1 MKISNLKI
9 IRKNRKAASAV
20 RKGFSLLEMIVAMF
34 ISTLIVTV
42 VVAAFASAFRSRE
55 SAGNTQ
61 RSIEEAKTAMEY
73 MAKIIR
79 MSSNVKVIDGGA
91 SVQMYS
97 KSLSKC
103 VKFKYDSNK
112 IAEYRCDP
120 EATDVGNINRGPCY
134 YSTGSDP
141 DLTPCSGSSDFPASL
156 ALAYKEITGSSL
168 NSAGFYTPGLKI
180 DRVTIRMEMLNDS
193 NAKMQTTV
201 SARDYRD
208 LNPTGQ

>member
-1 MKISNLKI
+1 MKKI
-9 IRKNRKAASAV
+9 ISKNNKN
-20 RKGFSLLEMIVAMF
+20 GFSLLEMIVAMF

-42 VVAAFASAFRSRE
+42 VVAAFASAFRARE

-79 MSSNVKVIDGGA
+79 MSSNVKTRDSGK
-91 SVQMYS
+91 SVQMFS
-97 KSLSKC
+97 KSLAGC
-103 VKFKYDSNK
+103 IKFTYDSVSNK
-112 IAEYRCDP
+112 ITEYRCDP
-120 EATDVGNINRGPCY
+120 ESTDVGDLSRGPCY
-134 YSTGSDP
+134 YNVSVAPSDP
-141 DLTPCSGSSDFPASL
+141 KYDSMPCILGQDFSI
-156 ALAYKEITGSSL
+156 AYKDITGSSL
-168 NSAGFYTPGLKI
+168 KSAEFYAPGSKI
-180 DRVTIRMEMLNDS
+180 DRVTMRMEMLNDS